1 VIFPNIQLCKILFL
15 RFGNYHLYYI
25 CFLKLAR
32 FLLIGLHT
40 GMTRKHEQRN
50 LKMTISTRNQIA
62 SVFAA
67 VACAFLTIGVSVA
80 PAVSSV
86 APYLA

>member
-1 VIFPNIQLCKILFL
+1 
-15 RFGNYHLYYI
+15 
-25 CFLKLAR
+25 
-32 FLLIGLHT
+32 
-40 GMTRKHEQRN
+40 MTRQHEQRN
-50 LKMTISTRNQIA
+50 MKMTISTRNQIA